1 MTKPS
6 RLLSALALA
15 LALLLTAAPAAISPV
30 TSATAQSQT
39 EKKIVKVWVN
49 TNSGVY
55 HCPASRWYGNTKQ
68 GKYMSECE
76 AKKAGYR
83 PAYGNPCGSD
93 CPAAATP
100 ESKPDA
106 NSTPA
111 EDSPPPGATAQ
122 CNDGTYS
129 YSQHRS
135 GTCSHHGGVKRWL

>member
-1 MTKPS
+1 MKIKFW
-6 RLLSALALA
+6 RLSSALALA
-15 LALLLTAAPAAISPV
+15 VVLVGAPDAISPV

-39 EKKIVKVWVN
+39 EKKEVSVWVN

-55 HCPASRWYGNTKQ
+55 HCPASQWYGKTKQ

-93 CPAAATP
+93 CAAKPEPTKPTEPAP
-100 ESKPDA
+100 
-106 NSTPA
+106 STG
-111 EDSPPPGATAQ
+111 DSPPAGATAQ